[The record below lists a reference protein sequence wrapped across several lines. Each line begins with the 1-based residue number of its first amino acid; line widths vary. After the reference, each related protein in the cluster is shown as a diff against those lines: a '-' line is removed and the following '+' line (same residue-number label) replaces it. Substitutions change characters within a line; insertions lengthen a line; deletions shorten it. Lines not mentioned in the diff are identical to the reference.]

1 MDNTAR
7 FTTRVTSYVA
17 SRPTYPPKIL
27 SLLDDQFHLP
37 LGATIVDLGSG
48 TGILTAQLLE
58 HFKDKGIKVL
68 GLEPN
73 EAMRKAAEEALATQ
87 MRDGHF
93 VSMNKTSENTGLQDR
108 SVDLVIAG
116 QAFHWFDVEKT
127 RQECLR
133 ILKPEGGVALLYN
146 DRRGKVSKELE
157 RIVPSNNQKRSIDP
171 SPFMAEYDD
180 LLSRHRAD
188 HFAVY
193 SKHHISA
200 SILRHFF
207 GHEEFEVASF
217 PNPYQLTSEQLQA
230 RVLSSSY
237 APEEGHEGHEEML
250 VDLRALFEKY
260 QVNGTVE
267 YFYDARVFY
276 GAMS

>member
-17 SRPTYPPKIL
+17 SRPTYPPQIL

-37 LGATIVDLGSG
+37 AGATIVDLGSG

-58 HFKDKGIKVL
+58 HFKDKRIKVV

-87 MRDGHF
+87 MRNGYF
-93 VSMNKTSENTGLQDR
+93 VSLNKTSEATGLQDR

-116 QAFHWFDVEKT
+116 QAFHWFDEEKT

-146 DRRGKVSKELE
+146 DRRGKVSKEVE
-157 RIVPSNNQKRSIDP
+157 RLMPSNQRRSIDP
-171 SPFMAEYDD
+171 SSFMAEYDD

-193 SKHHISA
+193 SKHHVSE
-200 SILRHFF
+200 SILRRFF
-207 GHEEFEVASF
+207 GHEGFQVASF